1 MNKSKK
7 PPFSSNFIAEIFPD
21 HLNEDEK
28 CVLALYIEYLL
39 LGVTKELSKIFSTEV
54 GLIDKEILPYIT
66 KRKLYISDDD
76 QSWELNEAAL
86 NLIGQVKSGL
96 KGVLFK
102 YHACAFISSTLQ
114 SRKYNID
121 KFNQYKLLVLLCATR
136 LTKMGE
142 HNSAIHSLLSEIR
155 LLSTGN
161 RDKLLPHLPEPNI
174 NELKTLLDEL
184 NKNRSSEYI
193 EKNIQDLLSYYYRPF
208 NNAYEFNRGR
218 EHKRKSGERT
228 VTTIIVSPKARE
240 DEDDEGYIV
249 HRLKTEVKENN
260 KVREHWDTE
269 EENNISEKVQAFAVI
284 KSNSSD
290 PIEHTRRTMK
300 AKNIVDRLSMRNQSL
315 SCDYKILTAHEIS
328 ILLTCIL
335 DDLTNKSYNFNRANT
350 LLFCVLF
357 GRSVIDIEEMQEQRK
372 TRFVYDKN
380 NECWK
385 IKIKHTVTTFKQE
398 KAVEHLITAVSDHV
412 EYYLPDQLS
421 SQLTK
426 RLSVASKEEVGNYL
440 TAVNKKFNTRLSIS
454 RIASY
459 FMDFCK
465 DKNIDPVLIEVIS
478 QTTSRQDSA
487 IPYTHITQQQINTTL
502 NVFMSYLNNLLA
514 VKHNDL
520 LAPNSVLNID
530 KGNSIGSPLMLK
542 NNEIVKVNQQ
552 HIYHI
557 NNLNSSEFKDIN
569 TLHNEFVFY
578 IYKMLTLASS
588 YRAVTGT
595 GGKFSD
601 INFISNEYWISDKE
615 NRDRESARII
625 VLPNLVM
632 KQLEEY
638 QKHLGK
644 LKFKV
649 KYRAINIAKKIDAV
663 LDEPKSDE
671 SKSDEAES
679 DNKSHFLFFISSDNE
694 VEEVSPK
701 TIKPYMDGQFPVQLN
716 WNRHYM
722 RSKLTALSISPPVIY
737 HFMGH
742 DDIGSEGMGRYSGL
756 SYYDFKELAIVI
768 NSILEQLNF
777 EVVKGL

>member
-1 MNKSKK
+1 MSVGKVMSHSKQ
-7 PPFSSNFIAEIFPD
+7 PPFSLNFITEMFPEY
-21 HLNEDEK
+21 LNEDEK
-28 CVLALYIEYLL
+28 CVLALHVEYLL
-39 LGVTKELSKIFSTEV
+39 LGSTKELSEIFSIE
-54 GLIDKEILPYIT
+54 LAAIYKDILPHIVN
-66 KRKLYISDDD
+66 RELYTVEDN
-76 QSWELNEAAL
+76 QSWNLNSTGL
-86 NLIGQVKSGL
+86 NIIEGINKAVRK
-96 KGVLFK
+96 KRMIYK
-102 YHACAFISSTLQ
+102 YHATTFISSTLQ
-114 SRKYNID
+114 YRQYNID
-121 KFNQYKLLVLLCATR
+121 RFNQYKLLVLLCVTR
-136 LTKMGE
+136 LANMG
-142 HNSAIHSLLSEIR
+142 SPSSTIHKILSEIR
-155 LLSTGN
+155 QLSLGK
-161 RDKLLPHLPEPNI
+161 RDELLPHLPDPCITDLKTLI
-174 NELKTLLDEL
+174 NELDE
-184 NKNRSSEYI
+184 NRHSEI
-193 EKNIQDLLSYYYRPF
+193 VAERIGIFLSYYYVSF
-208 NNAYEFNRGR
+208 NDAYSHKIRSEFN
-218 EHKRKSGERT
+218 KKNTERT

-240 DEDDEGYIV
+240 DEDDEGYSV
-249 HRLKTEVKENN
+249 HRLKTEVKDNN
-260 KVREHWDTE
+260 KVRDYWDTE
-269 EENNISEKVQAFAVI
+269 EENNIPEKIQAFAVI
-284 KSNSSD
+284 KSTASD
-290 PIEHTRRTMK
+290 PIEHTRRSMK

-315 SCDYKILTAHEIS
+315 SCDYKILTAYEIT

-335 DDLTNKSYNFNRANT
+335 DDLTNKSYNFNKANT

-385 IKIKHTVTTFKQE
+385 IKVKHTVTTFKQE
-398 KAVEHLITAVSDHV
+398 KAVEHLITEVSDHV

-421 SQLTK
+421 SHLTK

-502 NVFMSYLNNLLA
+502 NVFVSYLNKLLA

-520 LAPNSVLNID
+520 LAPNLALNIN

-542 NNEIVKVNQQ
+542 DSEIIKVNQQ
-552 HIYHI
+552 HTHHI

-569 TLHNEFVFY
+569 RLHNELVFY
-578 IYKMLTLASS
+578 LYKMLTLASG
-588 YRAVTGT
+588 YRAVSGT

-625 VLPNLVM
+625 VLPDMVIQ
-632 KQLEEY
+632 QLEEY
-638 QKHLGK
+638 QKYLAH

-649 KYRAINIAKKIDAV
+649 KYSAINIAKKIDAV
-663 LDEPKSDE
+663 L
-671 SKSDEAES
+671 DEAES
-679 DNKSHFLFFISSDNE
+679 DNKSHFLFFISSDDE
-694 VEEVSPK
+694 IEEVSPK
-701 TIKPYMDGQFPVQLN
+701 TIKPYMDKQFPVQLN
-716 WNRHYM
+716 WNRHYI
-722 RSKLTALSISPPVIY
+722 RSKLMALNISPPVIY

-756 SYYDFKELAIVI
+756 SYYDFKALSVVI
-768 NSILEQLNF
+768 NSILEGLSF